1 LSRKKSIIR
10 KFQDVVKEAMARMR
24 KKDIVDGEVVPPE
37 ADTASPEI
45 VPEVKVSRPNSK
57 TQVSRP
63 NSKIQIRS
71 AQKRPFRSAGRKMRK
86 QIAVVK
92 NMKELARMKRNLFLD
107 LMLTQKAALRLGYY
121 IGFTPF
127 RIDKTQEGFKLRTN
141 KFQFVRNFLFR
152 FACLYF
158 EIFFCNLSSAL
169 A

>member
-10 KFQDVVKEAMARMR
+10 KFQDVVKEAMARMG

-37 ADTASPEI
+37 A

-63 NSKIQIRS
+63 NSKIRIRS

-86 QIAVVK
+86 QIAVVR
-92 NMKELARMKRNLFLD
+92 NMKDLARIKRNLFLD

-127 RIDKTQEGFKLRTN
+127 RIEKTTEGFKLRIS
-141 KFQFVRNFLFR
+141 KFQFVRFYFL
-152 FACLYF
+152 
-158 EIFFCNLSSAL
+158 
-169 A
+169 

>member
-10 KFQDVVKEAMARMR
+10 KFQDVVKEAMARMG

-37 ADTASPEI
+37 AVPEVEGTVPPEI

-86 QIAVVK
+86 QIAVIR
-92 NMKELARMKRNLFLD
+92 NMKDLARIKRNLFLD

-127 RIDKTQEGFKLRTN
+127 RIDKTPEGFKLRIN
-141 KFQFVRNFLFR
+141 KFQFVRFYFL
-152 FACLYF
+152 
-158 EIFFCNLSSAL
+158 
-169 A
+169 